1 MNLVEAII
9 LAIVEGLT
17 EFLPVSSTG
26 HMILVSALM
35 KIHDDEFVKSFEIAI
50 QLGAI
55 LSVIVLYY
63 KRFLVG
69 VDIYLKLL
77 TAFLPTGIIGF
88 FAYKAV
94 KAYLFNP
101 LVVSIALIT
110 GGIILIFLDKW
121 SEKRQSSVTSL
132 EQVSYGKSLI
142 IGLVQCFSMVPGV
155 SRAAS
160 TIFGGLLAG
169 FDRKQA
175 AEFSFLLAIPTMFAA
190 TGYDLLK
197 TGFNFTSHQYF
208 LLGVGCVVAFI
219 FALLAIKT
227 FITFVTKYGFT
238 LFGYYRIVIGVLF
251 LLLSWYMGI
260 EIKP

>member
-1 MNLVEAII
+1 MNLIEAII

-26 HMILVSALM
+26 HMILVSTIM
-35 KIHDDEFVKSFEIAI
+35 QIHNDEFVKTFEIAI

-55 LSVIVLYY
+55 LSVVVLYY
-63 KRFLVG
+63 KKFLISIT
-69 VDIYLKLL
+69 IYLKLL
-77 TAFLPTGIIGF
+77 TAFLPTGFIGF
-88 FAYKAV
+88 FAYSTIKT
-94 KAYLFNP
+94 YLFNP
-101 LVVSIALIT
+101 WVVSIALIA
-110 GGIILIFLDKW
+110 GGIILIILDKW
-121 SEKRQSSVTSL
+121 SEKRQSTVDSI
-132 EQVSYGKSLI
+132 ENVSYGKSII
-142 IGLVQCFSMVPGV
+142 IGFIQCFSMIPGV
-155 SRAAS
+155 SRAAA

-197 TGFNFTSHQYF
+197 TGTDFTSHQYM
-208 LLGVGCVVAFI
+208 LLSVGCIVAFV

-238 LFGYYRIVIGVLF
+238 LFGYYRIAIGVLF
-251 LLLSWYMGI
+251 LLISWYVGI
-260 EIKP
+260 DLSH

>member
-1 MNLVEAII
+1 MNLIEAII

-35 KIHDDEFVKSFEIAI
+35 QIHHEEFVKSFEIAI

-55 LSVIVLYY
+55 ISVVVLYY

-69 VDIYLKLL
+69 LDIYFKLF
-77 TAFLPTGIIGF
+77 TAFLPTGIIGLLV
-88 FAYKAV
+88 YKVV
-94 KAYLFNP
+94 KEYLFNP
-101 LVVSIALIT
+101 AVVSIALIV

-121 SEKRQSSVTSL
+121 SEKRESKVTSI
-132 EQVSYGKSLI
+132 EEVSYGKAIL
-142 IGLVQCFSMVPGV
+142 IGLVQCFSMIPGV

-190 TGYDLLK
+190 TGYDLYK
-197 TGFNFTSHQYF
+197 TGLNFTSHQYF

-227 FITFVTKYGFT
+227 FITFVTRYGFT
-238 LFGYYRIVIGVLF
+238 LFGYYRIGIGVLF

-260 EIKP
+260 ELDH

>member
-1 MNLVEAII
+1 MNFIEAII

-35 KIHDDEFVKSFEIAI
+35 KLNEDEFVKSFEIAI

-55 LSVIVLYY
+55 LSVVVLYY
-63 KRFLVG
+63 KKFLVSI
-69 VDIYLKLL
+69 DIYLKLT

-88 FAYKAV
+88 FAYKTI
-94 KAYLFNP
+94 KEYLFNP
-101 LVVSIALIT
+101 IVVSIALIV
-110 GGIILIFLDKW
+110 GGVVLIILDKW
-121 SEKRQSSVTSL
+121 SERKKSSIDTI
-132 EQVSYGKSLI
+132 ENISYSKSLL
-142 IGLVQCFSMVPGV
+142 IGFIQCLSMIPGM

-197 TGFNFTSHQYF
+197 TGMNFTSHQYS
-208 LLGVGCVVAFI
+208 LLGVGCLFAFI

-227 FITFVTKYGFT
+227 FITFIARYGFT
-238 LFGYYRIVIGVLF
+238 VFGYYRIVIGILF
-251 LLLSWYMGI
+251 LLLSYQLGI
-260 EIKP
+260 ELNH

>member
-35 KIHDDEFVKSFEIAI
+35 HIHDDEFVKSFEIAI

-55 LSVIVLYY
+55 LSVVVLYY
-63 KRFLVG
+63 KKFLVG
-69 VDIYLKLL
+69 KDIYLKLF
-77 TAFLPTGIIGF
+77 TAFLPTGIVGLF
-88 FAYKAV
+88 LYKAV

-101 LVVSIALIT
+101 LVVSLALIA

-121 SEKRQSSVTSL
+121 SEKRKSSVESL
-132 EQVSYGKSLI
+132 EQVSYSKSII
-142 IGLVQCFSMVPGV
+142 IGLIQCFSMIPGV
-155 SRAAS
+155 SRAAA

-190 TGYDLLK
+190 TGYDLYK
-197 TGFNFTSHQYF
+197 TGTDFTSDQYV
-208 LLGVGCVVAFI
+208 LLGIGCIVAFV

-227 FITFVTKYGFT
+227 FINFVARYGFT
-238 LFGYYRIVIGVLF
+238 LFGYYRIAIGVLF

-260 EIKP
+260 ELKP

>member
-1 MNLVEAII
+1 MNFIQAII

-35 KIHDDEFVKSFEIAI
+35 GLNDDNFVKSFEIAI
-50 QLGAI
+50 QMGAI
-55 LSVIVLYY
+55 LSVVVLYY
-63 KRFLVG
+63 KKFLVSI
-69 VDIYLKLL
+69 DIYLKLI

-88 FAYKAV
+88 FAYKTI
-94 KAYLFNP
+94 KTYLFNP
-101 LVVSIALIT
+101 IVVSIALII
-110 GGIILIFLDKW
+110 GGVILIILDKW
-121 SEKRQSSVTSL
+121 SEKRKSSIDSI
-132 EQVSYGKSLI
+132 ENVSYPKALV
-142 IGLVQCFSMVPGV
+142 IGLIQCLSMIPGM

-197 TGFNFTSHQYF
+197 TGTDFTSHQYQ
-208 LLGVGCVVAFI
+208 LLGVGCVFAFI

-227 FITFVTKYGFT
+227 FITFIAKYGFT
-238 LFGYYRIVIGVLF
+238 IFGYYRIVIGILF
-251 LLLSWYMGI
+251 LIISWKLGI
-260 EIKP
+260 ELSH